1 MGTTVYDGHQ
11 GLCLASLWFYQD
23 RFYRISIWD
32 GENGDF
38 EIAQSILD

>member
-11 GLCLASLWFYQD
+11 GLCLAPLWFNQD
-23 RFYRISIWD
+23 RLYRISIGD
-32 GENGDF
+32 GEHGGS